1 MSKPRIKNLK
11 ILTII
16 PARSGSKGIPHKNI
30 KYFNGKPLIEWS
42 ILQAKQSCYFN
53 FMKVVVST
61 DSLEYA
67 SIIKQPN
74 VEIVHRPYEIAQDN
88 SIDIDFIQHTV
99 QYLKET
105 QNYEA
110 DIILQLRPTQPC
122 RKVKDID
129 CCIELFNR
137 QRDKYDSLRSIVKI
151 EKTPY
156 KMYKIE
162 NNNLVP
168 YLKNYG
174 NIDEPYNI
182 CRQDLPDSYLHN
194 GYIDIMNYSILKQN
208 KISGDNIL
216 PYIMEKTDTYDID
229 TLEDWKRAEIYFNKL
244 I

>member
-1 MSKPRIKNLK
+1 MK

-30 KYFNGKPLIEWS
+30 KFFKNKPLLEWS
-42 ILQAKQSCYFN
+42 ILQAKQSKYFN

-67 SIIKQPN
+67 SILKHPDVQTI
-74 VEIVHRPYEIAQDN
+74 HRPREIAQDN
-88 SIDIDFIQHTV
+88 STDIEFIQHAIK
-99 QYLKET
+99 YLKDNE
-105 QNYEA
+105 NYEA

-122 RKVKDID
+122 RKVEDID
-129 CCIELFNR
+129 RCIELFYN
-137 QRDKYDSLRSIVKI
+137 QRDKYDSLRTIVKI

-168 YLKNYG
+168 YLKTYG
-174 NIDEPYNI
+174 HIDEPYNI

-194 GYIDIMNYSILKQN
+194 GYIDIMNYSLLKQN
-208 KISGDNIL
+208 KISGDKIL
-216 PYIMEKTDTYDID
+216 PYIMNKTDTIDID
-229 TLEDWKRAEIYFNKL
+229 TLEDWERGESFL
-244 I
+244 IN

>member
-1 MSKPRIKNLK
+1 MK

-30 KYFNGKPLIEWS
+30 KFFNGKPLIIWS
-42 ILQAKQSCYFN
+42 ILQATQSKYFN

-61 DSLEYA
+61 DSLKYA
-67 SIIKQPN
+67 SIVKQHS
-74 VEIVHRPYEIAQDN
+74 VQIIHRPTDIAQDN
-88 SIDIDFIQHTV
+88 STDIEFIQHTI

-105 QNYEA
+105 ENYEA

-122 RKVKDID
+122 RKVEDID
-129 CCIELFNR
+129 ICLELFIR
-137 QRDKYDSLRSIVKI
+137 QRDKYDSLRTVVKI

-168 YLKNYG
+168 YLKTYG
-174 NIDEPYNI
+174 HIDEPYNI

-194 GYIDIMNYSILKQN
+194 GYIDIMNISLLKQN
-208 KISGDNIL
+208 KISGDKII
-216 PYIMEKTDTYDID
+216 PYIMKKTDTFDID
-229 TLEDWKRAEIYFNKL
+229 TLEDWDRAEKSF
-244 I
+244 

>member
-1 MSKPRIKNLK
+1 MK

-30 KYFNGKPLIEWS
+30 KFFNGKPLIIWS
-42 ILQAKQSCYFN
+42 ILQATQSKYFN

-61 DSLEYA
+61 DSLKYA
-67 SIIKQPN
+67 SIVKQHS
-74 VEIVHRPYEIAQDN
+74 VQIIHRPTDIAQDN
-88 SIDIDFIQHTV
+88 STDIEFIQHTI

-105 QNYEA
+105 ENYEA

-122 RKVKDID
+122 RKVEDID
-129 CCIELFNR
+129 ICLELFIR
-137 QRDKYDSLRSIVKI
+137 QRDKYDSLRTVVKI

-168 YLKNYG
+168 YLKTYG
-174 NIDEPYNI
+174 HIDEPYNI

-194 GYIDIMNYSILKQN
+194 GYIDIMNVSLLKQN
-208 KISGDNIL
+208 KISGDKII
-216 PYIMEKTDTYDID
+216 PYIMKKTDTFDID
-229 TLEDWKRAEIYFNKL
+229 TLEDWDRAEKSF
-244 I
+244 

>member
-1 MSKPRIKNLK
+1 MK

-30 KYFNGKPLIEWS
+30 KYFNGKPLMEWS
-42 ILQAKQSCYFN
+42 ILQAKQSKYFN

-67 SIIKQPN
+67 NTIAQPSVQII
-74 VEIVHRPYEIAQDN
+74 HRPREISQDN
-88 SIDIDFIQHTV
+88 SIDIEFIHHTI
-99 QYLKET
+99 QYLKDTE
-105 QNYEA
+105 NYEA

-122 RKVKDID
+122 RKVEDID
-129 CCIELFNR
+129 HCISLFII
-137 QRDKYDSLRSIVKI
+137 QRDKYDSLRSVVKI

-168 YLKNYG
+168 YLKTYG
-174 NIDEPYNI
+174 HIDEPYNI

-194 GYIDIMNYSILKQN
+194 GYIDIMNYSLLKQN
-208 KISGDNIL
+208 KISGDKIL
-216 PYIMEKTDTYDID
+216 PYIMKKTDTFDID
-229 TLEDWKRAEIYFNKL
+229 TLDDWERAENFL
-244 I
+244 IN

>member
-1 MSKPRIKNLK
+1 MK

-30 KYFNGKPLIEWS
+30 KSFKNKPLLEWS
-42 ILQAKQSCYFN
+42 ILQAKQSKYFN

-67 SIIKQPN
+67 SIVKQPD
-74 VEIVHRPYEIAQDN
+74 VQSIHRPREIAQDN
-88 SIDIDFIQHTV
+88 STDIEFIQHAIK
-99 QYLKET
+99 YLKDNE
-105 QNYEA
+105 NYEA

-122 RKVKDID
+122 RKVEDID
-129 CCIELFNR
+129 RCIELFYN
-137 QRDKYDSLRSIVKI
+137 QRDKYDSLRTVVKI

-168 YLKNYG
+168 YLKTYG
-174 NIDEPYNI
+174 HIDEPYNI

-194 GYIDIMNYSILKQN
+194 GYIDIMNYSLLKQN
-208 KISGDNIL
+208 KISGDKIL
-216 PYIMEKTDTYDID
+216 PYIMNKTDTIDID
-229 TLEDWKRAEIYFNKL
+229 TLEDWEKGEKVF
-244 I
+244 